1 MESPHA
7 IVGRMANKIRSNMFI
22 LLVDFV
28 ASDRCTYFC
37 FVLGAQEIR
46 THNQTTG
53 GQDVTLRRWNRI
65 PTTEEHLAA
74 LDQAR

>member
-1 MESPHA
+1 
-7 IVGRMANKIRSNMFI
+7 MFI